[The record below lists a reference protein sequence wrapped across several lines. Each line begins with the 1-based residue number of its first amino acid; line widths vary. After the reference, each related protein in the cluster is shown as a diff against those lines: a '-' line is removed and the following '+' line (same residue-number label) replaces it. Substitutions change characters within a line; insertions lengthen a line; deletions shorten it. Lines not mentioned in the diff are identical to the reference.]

1 MTTKF
6 NQGMY
11 ARMRAKKNEPL
22 SNLGA
27 RTIRVIK
34 KGTPVSIVTLSTP
47 GIESVRIASPATS
60 VKEIPPQRN
69 KRQRIG
75 DKQKEK
81 ADSRSS
87 NVWDDAE
94 VALARA

>member
-1 MTTKF
+1 M
-6 NQGMY
+6 
-11 ARMRAKKNEPL
+11 
-22 SNLGA
+22 
-27 RTIRVIK
+27 IK
-34 KGTPVSIVTLSTP
+34 KGTPVSTVTLSTP
-47 GIESVRIASPATS
+47 GIESVRIASPAIS

-69 KRQRIG
+69 KRQHIG

-87 NVWDDAE
+87 NVWDDVE